1 MPRNV
6 RNFWIQAQIDWRNSS
21 IGAGTVRK
29 DGGFDLTVYQRDG
42 GEVRTALEI
51 IGRAHDDGS
60 LLLRVNAGNGF
71 PAQEIII
78 KTNR

>member
-6 RNFWIQAQIDWRNSS
+6 RNFWIQTQIDGRNSS
-21 IGAGTVRK
+21 IGAGPVRK
-29 DGGFDLTVYQRDG
+29 DGGFDLTVYQRDA

-60 LLLRVNAGNGF
+60 LLLRVSVGNGF
-71 PAQEIII
+71 PPQEIVIN
-78 KTNR
+78 TNR